1 MTALTQPAADHLAQ
15 GVDLSP
21 RRHAVLPAR
30 HGQTRREVAGLER
43 VGRHSGADRDAN
55 SKKCIDDCR
64 IETRAAAL
72 EHDLH
77 CSVRLDAVTIRTR
90 APESIE
96 DVGDRRDPHL
106 EGNLFAAEPLW
117 VAGAVPALVMGQ
129 RDRGGEIEH
138 PSPESASNS

>member
-1 MTALTQPAADHLAQ
+1 M
-15 GVDLSP
+15 
-21 RRHAVLPAR
+21 LPAR
-30 HGQTRREVAGLER
+30 HGQTRREVAGLEW

-106 EGNLFAAEPLW
+106 EGNLFAAAYAAFAW
-117 VAGAVPALVMGQ
+117 IVRVPETTLLMRWIAA
-129 RDRGGEIEH
+129 RGKL
-138 PSPESASNS
+138 SKS